1 MRRRYIDMSFFKK
14 ILGGTNYANAKKL
27 YGTVEDWRKAS
38 PNELKRYRENIAQAV
53 ERKVVPPGMLGRFL
67 VVQGDFEAGEKILSE
82 AVRNGLEHAEQDY
95 VDILSYYY
103 MKVDKYNQ
111 SAKQDPWYIKWV
123 DAAKVCVENGEKESE
138 VRLADI
144 YSTCYD
150 INDPEFEDIAKETI
164 RLYKIA
170 ASKHQSRAA
179 LNYAIFIMDKLAT
192 EAYKKIKNSQDV
204 EWSSAEPYI
213 LQALTDEKN
222 TSDRDYAYSTMARY
236 YSTIIHK
243 KVAQAIDCYIKEIEL
258 DGIAEDIKYNEK
270 KVLSYMAPD
279 IKDKD
284 YIYTTLNNYNIY
296 FDFLSLSY
304 FLKKQ
309 GEMEEIC
316 DNYVYQIDKK
326 RGSNFSK
333 SMSRDQAMDIL
344 SKYYLA
350 NESELSNKDIK
361 FTKAF
366 YDFMEKRKASI
377 AAID

>member
-1 MRRRYIDMSFFKK
+1 MGFFKK
-14 ILGGTNYANAKKL
+14 ILGGTSYTNTQRL
-27 YGTVEDWRKAS
+27 YGTVEDWEKAS
-38 PNELKRYRENIAQAV
+38 PSELKRYRENIAQAV
-53 ERKVVPPGMLGRFL
+53 ERKEVTPGMLGRFL

-243 KVAQAIDCYIKEIEL
+243 KVAQAIECYIKEIEL

-361 FTKAF
+361 FTKAS
-366 YDFMEKRKASI
+366 YDFMEKRRASI

>member
-1 MRRRYIDMSFFKK
+1 MIFFRK
-14 ILGGTNYANAKKL
+14 IFGATNLTKTQNL
-27 YGTVEDWRKAS
+27 YGTGEDWRKADKKQ
-38 PNELKRYRENIAQAV
+38 LAIYKENITNGIENGEV
-53 ERKVVPPGMLGRFL
+53 SILMLGRFL
-67 VVQGDFEAGEKILSE
+67 MGAGEPEEGERMLHQ
-82 AVRNGLEHAEQDY
+82 AVLDNVEGAESDY
-95 VDILSYYY
+95 VDSVSYYY
-103 MKVDKYNQ
+103 MMTDKYNR

-123 DAAKVCVENGEKESE
+123 DAAKVCVENGENESE

-361 FTKAF
+361 FTKAS
-366 YDFMEKRKASI
+366 YNFMEKRKASI